1 MHHTPKP
8 RSVAYADATATFSW
22 VVSEVRVRARVGVR
36 ALVRVSMGLVSS
48 PSCPTPSARP
58 PGRRSLLRGRGR
70 EEVGV
75 GVGIGVGW

>member
-36 ALVRVSMGLVSS
+36 ALVRVSMGLVS
-48 PSCPTPSARP
+48 
-58 PGRRSLLRGRGR
+58 
-70 EEVGV
+70 
-75 GVGIGVGW
+75 

>member
-36 ALVRVSMGLVSS
+36 ALVRVSMGLDSGWAQARLRQG
-48 PSCPTPSARP
+48 PSFAD
-58 PGRRSLLRGRGR
+58 
-70 EEVGV
+70 
-75 GVGIGVGW
+75 